1 MNIVLD
7 RKVTGVVFTN
17 LVTGKAWHQ
26 AELIPSGRIND
37 WLMRTLVYYK
47 QLTMPLPV
55 CNVSICWGYSN
66 KVPQSEWLK

>member
-17 LVTGKAWHQ
+17 LVTGKAWY
-26 AELIPSGRIND
+26 PSGRIND